1 MRSIKSS
8 TSGIIEPSRDL
19 EEGYFKI
26 GSIDLTDSTG
36 TGIVTEPVV
45 NEDISFESEKL
56 HIRYIEFGK
65 YRIGL
70 IEKETHEVVGI
81 QSVEE
86 KKKLYSD
93 EQLSKRFNYWD
104 VEEYYKKD

>member
-8 TSGIIEPSRDL
+8 TSGIIEPSRNL
-19 EEGYFKI
+19 EEEYFNI
-26 GSIDLTDSTG
+26 GSMDLTDSTG
-36 TGIVTEPVV
+36 TGTVTKPEV
-45 NEDISFESEKL
+45 NEDISSESEKL
-56 HIRYIEFGK
+56 HIRYMEFGK

-86 KKKLYSD
+86 RKKLYSD

-104 VEEYYKKD
+104 VEKYYKKD

>member
-1 MRSIKSS
+1 MRSNKCS
-8 TSGIIEPSRDL
+8 TSGIIERSRNL
-19 EEGYFKI
+19 EDESFKT
-26 GSIDLTDSTG
+26 GTIDLTDSTG
-36 TGIVTEPVV
+36 TGTAFKPMV
-45 NEDISFESEKL
+45 NGDISSESEKL
-56 HIRYIEFGK
+56 HIRHIEFGK

-70 IEKETHEVVGI
+70 IEKENHEVVGI

-104 VEEYYKKD
+104 VEKYYKKE

>member
-8 TSGIIEPSRDL
+8 ISGIIEPSRNL
-19 EEGYFKI
+19 EEGYFKL

-36 TGIVTEPVV
+36 TGTVTKPVI
-45 NEDISFESEKL
+45 NEDISSESEKL

-104 VEEYYKKD
+104 VEKYYKKD

>member
-1 MRSIKSS
+1 MRSFKWSKS
-8 TSGIIEPSRDL
+8 GMIEPSGNL
-19 EEGYFKI
+19 EEEFFKT
-26 GSIDLTDSTG
+26 GSIDLTESTG
-36 TGIVTEPVV
+36 TGTVIKPIE
-45 NEDISFESEKL
+45 NEDNSSESEKL

-70 IEKETHEVVGI
+70 IEKENHEVVGI

-86 KKKLYSD
+86 RKKLYSD

-104 VEEYYKKD
+104 VEKYYKKE